1 MNLLLKLCRK
11 GTSSFTFKE
20 SFPLHSFYLRKRKYN
35 FFHHKRNKSKRNE
48 ALAYAEFFIDPEID
62 LACMVGTLYEAEL
75 KSEREIAGSSL

>member
-1 MNLLLKLCRK
+1 MQKRNVFFYIQRVV
-11 GTSSFTFKE
+11 SSAQFLFTEK
-20 SFPLHSFYLRKRKYN
+20 KVQ

-48 ALAYAEFFIDPEID
+48 ALASAEFFIDPEID